1 MLSEDNTQ
9 LWAPL
14 TCSREG
20 KEEMKAATFIP
31 HDEHWEMEDQGWQVP
46 RRKPGEADH
55 VLEDEGTSLSTELFL
70 KKDITLENLKL
81 EI

>member
-1 MLSEDNTQ
+1 MLSEDDTQ

-31 HDEHWEMEDQGWQVP
+31 PVEDQGWQVP
-46 RRKPGEADH
+46 RRKPREADH
-55 VLEDEGTSLSTELFL
+55 VSEDEGASPSMELFP
-70 KKDITLENLKL
+70 KVDITWENLKL
-81 EI
+81 EM

>member
-1 MLSEDNTQ
+1 
-9 LWAPL
+9 
-14 TCSREG
+14 
-20 KEEMKAATFIP
+20 
-31 HDEHWEMEDQGWQVP
+31 MEDQGWQVP

-70 KKDITLENLKL
+70 KKDITLENLRL